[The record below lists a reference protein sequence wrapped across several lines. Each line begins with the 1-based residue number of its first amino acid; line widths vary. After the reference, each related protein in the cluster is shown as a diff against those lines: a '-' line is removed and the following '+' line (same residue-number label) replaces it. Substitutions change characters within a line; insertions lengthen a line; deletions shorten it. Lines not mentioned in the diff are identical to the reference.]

1 LTIRELIEE
10 QRRRVNSGNPAE
22 RLAAALLIPGE
33 LTKRLRY
40 LRDFEIGQL
49 LEDEVWSNL
58 NLAAPEA
65 TVCMEAVDRLRGNAN
80 ASLERKRFGTRRR
93 ARRSWVAERD
103 AGEHLLHAEAVLYWA
118 HIPHLLLPFQRD
130 KFASNMFMVP
140 SVAEARHCLYDAGFR
155 ETPRSPSLLID
166 GETGRAIR
174 IVEHRN

>member
-1 LTIRELIEE
+1 MTILELIEE
-10 QRRRVNSGNPAE
+10 QRRRVNSGNPVE
-22 RLAAALLIPGE
+22 RLAAALLIPSE
-33 LTKRLRY
+33 LTKRLRC
-40 LRDFEIGQL
+40 LRDFELGQL

-65 TVCMEAVDRLRGNAN
+65 TVCMEAVDRLCGHAN
-80 ASLERKRFGTRRR
+80 ASLERKRFGIRRG
-93 ARRSWVAERD
+93 ARCSWVAERD
-103 AGEHLLHAEAVLYWA
+103 AGEHLLHAEAALYRA
-118 HIPHLLLPFQRD
+118 RIPHLLLPFQRD

-174 IVEHRN
+174 IVEPRN

>member
-10 QRRRVNSGNPAE
+10 QRRRVNSGNPVE

-33 LTKRLRY
+33 LTKRLRC

-65 TVCMEAVDRLRGNAN
+65 TVCMEAVDRLRGHAN
-80 ASLERKRFGTRRR
+80 ASLERKRFGIRRR
-93 ARRSWVAERD
+93 ARSSWVAERD
-103 AGEHLLHAEAVLYWA
+103 AGEHVLHAEAALYRA
-118 HIPHLLLPFQRD
+118 RIPHLLLPFQRD
-130 KFASNMFMVP
+130 EFASNMFMVP

-155 ETPRSPSLLID
+155 ETLRSPSLLID

>member
-1 LTIRELIEE
+1 M
-10 QRRRVNSGNPAE
+10 NSGNPVE

-65 TVCMEAVDRLRGNAN
+65 TVCMEAVNRLRGHAN
-80 ASLERKRFGTRRR
+80 ASPERMRFGIRRR

-103 AGEHLLHAEAVLYWA
+103 AGEHLLHAEAALYRA
-118 HIPHLLLPFQRD
+118 RIPHLLLPFQRD